1 MFSSPDWSESVSDPV
16 AEVSE
21 EEESVE
27 LILLVSRGQHH
38 TDGADHTPVR
48 QLHLDSRGVRSGD
61 EGVVEHERHPV
72 QPGEL
77 PEFQALAAEHQP
89 GP

>member
-38 TDGADHTPVR
+38 TDGAEHTPVR

-77 PEFQALAAEHQP
+77 PEFQALTAEH
-89 GP
+89 